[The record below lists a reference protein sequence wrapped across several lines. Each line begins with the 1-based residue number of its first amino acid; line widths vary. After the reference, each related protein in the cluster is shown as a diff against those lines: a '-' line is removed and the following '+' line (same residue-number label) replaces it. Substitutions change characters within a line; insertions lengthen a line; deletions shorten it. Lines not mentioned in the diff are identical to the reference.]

1 MSLEKWSE
9 AKQSVM
15 GPEIAEVLEYV
26 GSAADT
32 IGYFYKTICW
42 EESMFLVAHLQED
55 NTVLKNNPL
64 ILEI

>member
-1 MSLEKWSE
+1 
-9 AKQSVM
+9 M